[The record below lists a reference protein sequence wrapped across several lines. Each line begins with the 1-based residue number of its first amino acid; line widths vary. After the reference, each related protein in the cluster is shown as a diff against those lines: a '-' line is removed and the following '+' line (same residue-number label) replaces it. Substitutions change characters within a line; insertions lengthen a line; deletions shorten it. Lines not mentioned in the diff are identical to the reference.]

1 VFGSTLVNLGTGGS
15 AYNGR
20 MVNNPKISTTD
31 KRAGTSA
38 IAFTASSS
46 QYVKIP
52 AFTTSSSG
60 LTFAFWFKFVNTLNT
75 ARIFDFGNG
84 VSAENILVWRYET
97 GDLSMQIYYSALVA
111 NEPGALR
118 MFVNDGVWRHVV
130 WVMEVGDSWKVYL
143 NGVLI
148 RSLSHVYPNPIN
160 RVLNYLGKSNWAG
173 DPYLNGAIDEFYMF
187 FTPLSAYEV
196 LTLYRAGESR
206 YAVATVL
213 HSPAFRPLRV

>member
-1 VFGSTLVNLGTGGS
+1 
-15 AYNGR
+15 
-20 MVNNPKISTTD
+20 MVNNPRISTTD

-46 QYVKIP
+46 QHVKIP
-52 AFTTSSSG
+52 AFTTGNSG

-84 VSAENILVWRYET
+84 VSAENIMVWRYET

-130 WVMEVGDSWKVYL
+130 WVMEVGDSNSLGQSCVPQS
-143 NGVLI
+143 NQPGVEL
-148 RSLSHVYPNPIN
+148 
-160 RVLNYLGKSNWAG
+160 
-173 DPYLNGAIDEFYMF
+173 F
-187 FTPLSAYEV
+187 
-196 LTLYRAGESR
+196 GEK
-206 YAVATVL
+206 
-213 HSPAFRPLRV
+213 